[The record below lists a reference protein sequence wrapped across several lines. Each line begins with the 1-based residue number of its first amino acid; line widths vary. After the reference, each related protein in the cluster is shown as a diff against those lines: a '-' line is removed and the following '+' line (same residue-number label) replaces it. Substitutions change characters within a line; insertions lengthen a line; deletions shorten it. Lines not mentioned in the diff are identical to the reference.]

1 MQQGVCPSRLVVVRF
16 DWKKKSVLWL
26 KHLFVRCELEL
37 WPRVHAPRSVEHLC
51 ASTAVQTGP
60 PRPSGLYLSPA
71 TSSGA
76 DANARRTILAVVE
89 SDQVK
94 AAGLANA
101 QLEREHPANMTLQ
114 VVILRHVSQ

>member
-1 MQQGVCPSRLVVVRF
+1 VASSPCHPLCGTLVR
-16 DWKKKSVLWL
+16 KCCS
-26 KHLFVRCELEL
+26 
-37 WPRVHAPRSVEHLC
+37 AN
-51 ASTAVQTGP
+51 TGP

-71 TSSGA
+71 TSSDA
-76 DANARRTILAVVE
+76 DADARRTILAVVE

-101 QLEREHPANMTLQ
+101 QLEREHSANMTLQ